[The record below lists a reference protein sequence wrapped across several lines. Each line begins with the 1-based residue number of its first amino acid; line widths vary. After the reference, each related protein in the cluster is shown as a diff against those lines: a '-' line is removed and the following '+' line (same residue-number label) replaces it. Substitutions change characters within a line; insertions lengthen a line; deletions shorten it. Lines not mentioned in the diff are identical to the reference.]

1 MVAEQVLYT
10 FGWAPWSCI
19 VAGMITA
26 LALSALFWVI
36 GVALGFTVISPK
48 SDDPFAGIGYTFG
61 IWGVVSI
68 VLSMAGGGFMAG
80 FLAGQRGLEIGF
92 LVWAVTVLGG
102 MLFGGLAIGAAT
114 AIIGYTLKQVGGG
127 AAHAAAA
134 AGKTAADAVSGIVQ
148 ELKDNIHIDIDHEK
162 INDNVMQALR
172 DTGIDALQPEYLK
185 DQLREA
191 RSGFRNM
198 LHQLMLNPTKPEE
211 AVCDFLE
218 ETKKR
223 INGMTE
229 DIDKDAAATALMNA
243 RGIPREEAV
252 KIVDNALEAYDA
264 VLRKAKETV
273 ADAKEMMEE
282 SKVRI
287 RQMTEKAKEKADDM
301 AGTAA
306 KAAFF
311 AAAGLIIAAAICMGA
326 AYCGA
331 KYAPVWGVAGQ
342 TQSISIQ
349 R

>member
-102 MLFGGLAIGAAT
+102 MLF
-114 AIIGYTLKQVGGG
+114 GG